1 MEYLDF
7 TVTEECNVL
16 LKCKVRKVTVNVC
29 TAVSIFEK
37 MKRHKLV
44 LFLRR

>member
-16 LKCKVRKVTVNVC
+16 LKCKVRKVTVSVF
-29 TAVSIFEK
+29 TAVNIFKK
-37 MKRHKLV
+37 MKHHELV